1 VQMRTTTAT
10 GTALVLALSLAAC
23 GRSDV
28 SPYCAALQQA
38 QSEWT
43 TSGASLANRQ
53 GATRL
58 VSRVR
63 TIEEN
68 APDEVRGDW
77 KTLLVFLEKFAVD
90 RPDLTTLTAE
100 LESVQATARRVETH
114 ARATCGIDLT
124 R

>member
-1 VQMRTTTAT
+1 MRTTAAT
-10 GTALVLALSLAAC
+10 GTALVLALALGAC

-28 SPYCAALQQA
+28 SPYCAALREA

-53 GATRL
+53 AATRL

-63 TIEEN
+63 TIEER

-77 KTLLVFLEKFAVD
+77 ETLLAFLEKFAVD
-90 RPDLTTLTAE
+90 RPDLPALTRQ
-100 LESVQATARRVETH
+100 LGSVQATAKRVETH
-114 ARATCGIDLT
+114 ARATCGVDLAQ
-124 R
+124 